1 MKLHTMKIFTLMSFF
16 MVSGDG
22 YSQVI
27 TDEMRKGCMPATDYE
42 GCIRS
47 FLNPPTLKEENDFL
61 GMSKIKGWKII
72 EDRPKNIIIYYNDK
86 SLSKVKVR
94 NTYGRY
100 ISFEF
105 VKRWLQEAIAGTSDT
120 TQTIGS
126 SFTNCYGSGYGVSCT
141 TTPATTITLPGRSAT
156 PGGIRQKSVSVMI
169 DCLEKTARYDGKGKW
184 ISLDSSISQFAD
196 EWCEKVNVLPELIFS
211 EYADGSPNEKDT
223 LAIKDLPSKNTEA
236 IKNIVP

>member
-1 MKLHTMKIFTLMSFF
+1 MKLHTIKIFTLMSFF

-47 FLNPPTLKEENDFL
+47 FLNPPTLNEENDFL
-61 GMSKIKGWKII
+61 GMPKIKGWKII
-72 EDRPKNIIIYYNDK
+72 EDRPDNIIRYYNEK

-94 NTYGRY
+94 STFGRY
-100 ISFEF
+100 ISFEY
-105 VKRWLQEAIAGTSDT
+105 VVRWLQEAIAGTSDT
-120 TQTIGS
+120 NYTIGS
-126 SFTNCYGSGYGVSCT
+126 STTNCYRFGYGVRCST
-141 TTPATTITLPGRSAT
+141 RPATTITRRGRSAT
-156 PGGIRQKSVSVMI
+156 AGGIRQVSRLVML
-169 DCLEKTARYDGKGKW
+169 DCLERTIQYEGKGNWK
-184 ISLDSSISQFAD
+184 SLNNSTSQFAD
-196 EWCEKVNVLPELIFS
+196 EWCGKIDSLKESALS
-211 EYADGSPNEKDT
+211 EYADGDPNEKDI

>member
-1 MKLHTMKIFTLMSFF
+1 MSFF

-22 YSQVI
+22 YSQVV
-27 TDEMRKGCMPATDYE
+27 TDEMRKGCMPAKDYE

-61 GMSKIKGWKII
+61 GMPKIKGWKIM
-72 EDRPKNIIIYYNDK
+72 EDRPDNTIRYYNEK

-94 NTYGRY
+94 STYGRY
-100 ISFEF
+100 ISVEQ
-105 VKRWLQEAIAGTSDT
+105 VVRWLQEAIAGTSGT

-156 PGGIRQKSVSVMI
+156 PGGIRQESYSLMI
-169 DCLEKTARYDGKGKW
+169 DCLERKVQVDGKGKW
-184 ISLDSSISQFAD
+184 KSLSNSTSQFAD
-196 EWCEKVNVLPELIFS
+196 EWCGKIDSLKESALS
-211 EYADGSPNEKDT
+211 EYADGNPNEKDI